1 MITQFALFFSGIFLV
16 CKKIKNKKF
25 HCLYWRLE
33 MLPVITRAAVSL
45 HINKYLVVV
54 QLVGMFVWEVK
65 TVTGEENH
73 LCLMC
78 NN

>member
-1 MITQFALFFSGIFLV
+1 
-16 CKKIKNKKF
+16 
-25 HCLYWRLE
+25 

-65 TVTGEENH
+65 TVTGENH

-78 NN
+78 NSQGGVRSSVL